1 MINYENVRRS
11 KDQRITTSNNHRN
24 KTTKDQKIKRPYDQR
39 TETSNN
45 DMFEKIKG
53 VLLETFQ
60 LINAWKTTMTWF
72 LTWSGPCTH
81 NENVAVNCAYD
92 KNRCTNCDDMP
103 LWPDPCTRSCKL
115 LAHQGTEEHESTIQR
130 RNGNAC
136 F

>member
-60 LINAWKTTMTWF
+60 LINAWKTTMTWL

-103 LWPDPCTRSCKL
+103 LWPDPCTWSCKL